1 MLKKYSLVKQ
11 VDLEGLGSFFGDFM
25 GILKSILGTTLNA
38 MKEASD
44 KAKTLTMNEDEKEK
58 YEKEQEEKRQ
68 EEKLK
73 KRELC
78 IKFFCEH
85 TLHIEIIRFNK
96 LTKVYY
102 P

>member
-1 MLKKYSLVKQ
+1 MIKKCSEVKQ
-11 VDLEGLGSFFGDFM
+11 NNLEGLGNFFGDLM
-25 GILKSILGTTLNA
+25 GVLKSILGTTLNA

-44 KAKTLTMNEDEKEK
+44 KAKTLTMNEDEREK

-78 IKFFCEH
+78 IKFFC
-85 TLHIEIIRFNK
+85 
-96 LTKVYY
+96 
-102 P
+102 